1 MTTDMTP
8 DIATDMAPDIATD
21 AVPLAAPSTQWRTVL
36 GTCHHDCPDS
46 CGWVVTVEDRPQDGG
61 SGGPTAVRMRG
72 NPEHPYSRGELCP
85 KVNRFLDRV
94 YSPDR
99 LLRPL
104 VRRGAKGEGDFAP
117 VSWDEAL
124 ALVADR
130 LAEIVRRH
138 GGQSVL
144 PWWSAGTQG
153 LIQQS
158 SLDRRFF
165 AKLGASR
172 LTGSLCGAV
181 ASAGTASTNG
191 SGRAADPSDVRFAKL
206 VLLWGTNTRLTNRHL
221 WPFVEEAR
229 ANGATLV
236 VIDPVRTMTADSAD
250 WFVQPLPGTDVALM
264 LGMMHVLVHH
274 DLIDH
279 DYVERHTVGF
289 ERLAEA
295 VRDWS
300 PARAAEVCGIGADD
314 VERLGRAY
322 GTTTPAFI
330 RTLIGAE
337 HQEHG
342 AMFFRALA
350 CLPALT
356 GAWRHRGGGLAR
368 SVGAWAE
375 TNVDESVFDGASM
388 VAPVERRAINMNH
401 LGRALTDP
409 AMDPRVMALFVWNG
423 NPLVSVPN
431 AELTRRGLLRDDL
444 FTVASEQ
451 FLTDTARYAD
461 VVFPAATQIEQT
473 DVVPAWGHLYLGWN
487 EAAIAPVGDAV
498 PNTELWRRLAR
509 AMGFTEPELF
519 EDDESLLRSALRHV
533 DLEALRERGFVR
545 LSLPEDLRPYA
556 EGGFATASGRAEL
569 YSDGLAAAGHD
580 PLPGYRRPGEGVGG
594 DAGLTD
600 RYRLVLM
607 TPKNHTRFLN
617 TSYSHLPKH
626 GPPEGGPFAE
636 LDPVDAAARG
646 IVQGDAVRVWNDRG
660 SLTLTARVGA
670 RLRPG
675 VVAVP
680 FGWWSRQHDGHGT
693 ANSLTND
700 ALTDWGG
707 GVAYGSTRVEVERL
721 E

>member
-1 MTTDMTP
+1 M
-8 DIATDMAPDIATD
+8 ATDVGTDVATD
-21 AVPLAAPSTQWRTVL
+21 AVPMAAPSTRRRTVL

-46 CGWVVTVEDRPQDGG
+46 CGWVVTVEDSPGDGG

-72 NPEHPYSRGELCP
+72 NAEHPYSRGELCP

-99 LLRPL
+99 ILRPL

-117 VSWDEAL
+117 VSWDDAL
-124 ALVADR
+124 ALVAER

-181 ASAGTASTNG
+181 AGAGTASTIG
-191 SGRAADPSDVRFAKL
+191 SGRAADPSDVRFAKF

-229 ANGATLV
+229 ADGATIV
-236 VIDPVRTMTADSAD
+236 VIDPMRTMTADSAD

-264 LGMMHVLVHH
+264 LGMMHVLVRD

-289 ERLAEA
+289 ERLAGA

-300 PARAAEVCGIGADD
+300 PARAAEVCGIGADE

-375 TNVDESVFDGASM
+375 TNVDESVFDDASM
-388 VAPVERRAINMNH
+388 VPPVERRAINMNH

-444 FTVASEQ
+444 FTVVSEQ

-461 VVFPAATQIEQT
+461 VIFPAATQIEQT

-487 EAAIAPVGDAV
+487 EAAIAPVGEAV

-519 EDDESLLRSALRHV
+519 EDDESLLRSALRDV

-580 PLPGYRRPGEGVGG
+580 PLPGYHRPGEGVGG
-594 DAGLTD
+594 EAGLTA
-600 RYRLVLM
+600 RYPLVLM

-636 LDPVDAAARG
+636 LDPADAAARG
-646 IVQGDAVRVWNDRG
+646 IAEGDAVRVWNDRG
-660 SLTLTARVGA
+660 SLTLTARVGT

-680 FGWWSRQHDGHGT
+680 FGWWSAQHDGHGT

-700 ALTDWGG
+700 ELTDWGG

-721 E
+721 A